1 MDIQKHYKLDLD
13 NLSKKSKHKVLLG
26 TDAMC
31 TPDADYSFTAL
42 ILAVYDSHKMNYVE
56 SIELQVN
63 PLIINRGDPIE
74 YIDGIIFLNIPFTDL
89 VSTDT
94 RNPEKLA
101 RLYAAKLQ
109 VELIN
114 FHEEL
119 FNIQERA
126 YLSKNL
132 SQIRLEPQYSYC
144 ENNAYPT
151 LTGIDWITG
160 EIHKFLFAKLSEL
173 SLNINPVMDES
184 IGQ

>member
-1 MDIQKHYKLDLD
+1 MNIQKHYKLDLD

-42 ILAVYDSHKMNYVE
+42 ILAEYDSHKMNYVE

-63 PLIINRGDPIE
+63 PLIINRGDLIE
-74 YIDGIIFLNIPFTDL
+74 YIDGIIFLNIPFNDL

-109 VELIN
+109 VELIKLN
-114 FHEEL
+114 DEL
-119 FNIQERA
+119 FCMQERD
-126 YLSKNL
+126 YISKNL
-132 SQIRLEPQYSYC
+132 NQIKLEPLYSDC
-144 ENNAYPT
+144 EDSAYPT
-151 LTGIDWITG
+151 LSGIDWITS